1 MEGRLAILACGGALP
16 VMLARAHPD
25 ALHFTLRGVPSEL
38 AATAQEFPLERIG
51 GLFAAMKA
59 AGVARMVFA
68 GSLVRPNLNPAEFDD
83 EMVRLAPGLMAAIP
97 QGDDALL
104 RFVIGMFEDQGFQV
118 LGAHDLLPG
127 LTVEEGLAVG
137 PVPDD
142 ADMADAAR
150 GAHILAEISHLDIGQ
165 GCAVAGG
172 QCLGIETVQG
182 TDALLGYV
190 AQTPTALRRGRRGVY
205 VKAPKR
211 GQDLRIDMPTIGP
224 STVDAVADAGLAGLV
239 LAAGAVVIIDRE
251 AALRRAEER
260 GIFVF
265 SQSFA

>member
-1 MEGRLAILACGGALP
+1 MSGRLAILACGGALP

-51 GLFAAMKA
+51 DLFAAMKA
-59 AGVARMVFA
+59 AGVTRMVFA
-68 GSLVRPNLNPAEFDD
+68 GSLVRPSLDPGQFDG
-83 EMVRLAPGLMAAIP
+83 EMARLAPGLMAAIP

-104 RFVIGMFEDQGFQV
+104 RFVIGMFEEQGFQV

-127 LTVEEGLAVG
+127 LTVEEGLAIG
-137 PVPDD
+137 PAPGEGDL
-142 ADMADAAR
+142 ADAAR
-150 GAHILAEISHLDIGQ
+150 AAHILAEISPLDIGQ
-165 GCAVAGG
+165 GCAVAGR

-182 TDALLGYV
+182 TDALLAYV
-190 AQTPTALRRGRRGVY
+190 AQTPDALRGGQRGVY

-224 STVDAVADAGLAGLV
+224 STIDAVADAGLAGLV
-239 LAAGAVVIIDRE
+239 LAAGAVVILDRRVALAR
-251 AALRRAEER
+251 AADR
-260 GIFVF
+260 GIFVI
-265 SQSFA
+265 SQALA